1 MWASRESWG
10 WCAGRRWPPS
20 CPRYYADPSR
30 RRAFV
35 SNLFDDTAKH
45 YDWIIK
51 VMSFGSGN
59 RYRKE
64 ALLRAGLRPGMH
76 VIDVASGTGPVSRSE
91 VDIVGPHGS
100 VVSVDRS
107 YNMLD
112 VARKSVPTPGIQA
125 SAEDLPFPDN
135 QFDFLSMGYAL
146 RHVDDLNDTFAEYR
160 RVLKPGGSVLI
171 MELTPPK
178 SAIGRRFVK
187 FYLNSVVPT
196 IARIGTRSDDAR
208 TLMKYFWDTIDSCVP
223 PQSILDAMKRSG
235 FADVSCHCISGV
247 FREYVGRKP

>member
-1 MWASRESWG
+1 MKSPTPDSSQL
-10 WCAGRRWPPS
+10 PPHQVL
-20 CPRYYADPSR
+20 PRYYADPSR
-30 RRAFV
+30 RREFV

-187 FYLNSVVPT
+187 FYLSSVVPT

>member
-1 MWASRESWG
+1 
-10 WCAGRRWPPS
+10 
-20 CPRYYADPSR
+20 
-30 RRAFV
+30 
-35 SNLFDDTAKH
+35 
-45 YDWIIK
+45 
-51 VMSFGSGN
+51 
-59 RYRKE
+59 
-64 ALLRAGLRPGMH
+64 
-76 VIDVASGTGPVSRSE
+76 VSRSE